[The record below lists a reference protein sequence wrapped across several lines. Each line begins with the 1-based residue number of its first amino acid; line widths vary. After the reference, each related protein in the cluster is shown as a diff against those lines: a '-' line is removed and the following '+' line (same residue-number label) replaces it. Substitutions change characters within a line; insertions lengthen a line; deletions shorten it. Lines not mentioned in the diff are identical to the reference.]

1 MGNKYS
7 KTISRYL
14 GMFRGDKVLSIIPA
28 RKGSKS
34 LPNKNILELNGKPL
48 IHWTIK
54 SSLNCSFIDDT
65 LITTDSNQILKYG
78 KNFGVLLRE
87 RPKKLA
93 RDNTS
98 MIEVLKNL
106 FEKEP
111 DLIKKYGFLILLQ
124 PTSPLRTEKHIT
136 KSFIEFEKK
145 KTSDSLISGVEV
157 DNSGLKNLI
166 QGKNGFLKEIDS
178 YGFFSINRQ
187 LLPKLFKPNGA
198 IYIIKIKEFL
208 SNGKLITK
216 NTMPFKMTFED
227 SIDIDSLEDFNR
239 IEKILKSI

>member
-1 MGNKYS
+1 
-7 KTISRYL
+7 
-14 GMFRGDKVLSIIPA
+14 MFRDNKVLSIIPA

-78 KNFGVLLRE
+78 KNFSVLLRE

-111 DLIKKYGFLILLQ
+111 DLVKKYG
-124 PTSPLRTEKHIT
+124 
-136 KSFIEFEKK
+136 
-145 KTSDSLISGVEV
+145 
-157 DNSGLKNLI
+157 
-166 QGKNGFLKEIDS
+166 
-178 YGFFSINRQ
+178 
-187 LLPKLFKPNGA
+187 
-198 IYIIKIKEFL
+198 
-208 SNGKLITK
+208 
-216 NTMPFKMTFED
+216 
-227 SIDIDSLEDFNR
+227 
-239 IEKILKSI
+239 